1 VFLWTSKDKS
11 NGAKCL
17 IAWDTC
23 CQPKSHGGIELRNLK
38 VQNQCLLLK
47 LLHRIHTSGDSSWAP
62 WVHAYIDLVSMQ
74 GEVVGAH
81 WTEVRSLLPIYHAL
95 TTVVLKDG
103 RSTSIWDDIWS
114 LAGCLQTH
122 TQPYTTLHQPESLG
136 TRHALQ
142 WPIPLIGPSPLP
154 SRQRRIVGSRPGAR
168 VWRRHEAQ
176 PLVDGN
182 NRLQIARLYKA
193 ITTSA
198 PSTCNFY
205 QICLGEPCPP
215 PTKSSL
221 VRLAPSPTADQLQVQ
236 PPHQSHY

>member
-11 NGAKCL
+11 NGARCL

-62 WVHAYIDLVSMQ
+62 WVHAHIDLVSMQ

-114 LAGCLQTH
+114 LAGCLADT
-122 TQPYTTLHQPESLG
+122 YTALHNTAPTRKSRYTSCSPMAHSTNWSL
-136 TRHALQ
+136 AS
-142 WPIPLIGPSPLP
+142 PKPSKKNC
-154 SRQRRIVGSRPGAR
+154 R
-168 VWRRHEAQ
+168 
-176 PLVDGN
+176 
-182 NRLQIARLYKA
+182 
-193 ITTSA
+193 
-198 PSTCNFY
+198 
-205 QICLGEPCPP
+205 
-215 PTKSSL
+215 KS
-221 VRLAPSPTADQLQVQ
+221 PWC
-236 PPHQSHY
+236 